1 MLPKRLS
8 SRLKFLTVLWLI
20 VAVASI
26 VLTLVL
32 SWRLEGGAAA
42 INDTGSLRMQ
52 TYRLS
57 LLLESGAPE
66 SEIAAYIGEFDKT
79 LHDLDTGVPSRPLF
93 LPNDQQVRQDMQRLV
108 RTWRQRIKP
117 QFQAVAAG
125 RSSFQTASIPPFIDI
140 IDTLTRSIEKVN
152 NRYLNRLRMFQ
163 FILLALVLVS
173 SMIVVVL
180 LYTWIILPLGRLQ
193 KGVNAVHDGKLG
205 VQVPTDELAEFAE
218 VDKGFNQMS
227 SRLHDLYQNLEQ
239 EVADK
244 TRDLAAKN
252 YTLETLYA
260 FSDLLS
266 RSQSAAE
273 AAEGFLDKV
282 MDIVPADAGSIRL
295 IDFQRRRMDL
305 IAHRGLPDELQN
317 AEACR
322 RLEDC
327 SCGTAAQQ
335 SGQTV
340 NFYKTVP
347 SEHRVPEALCSR
359 SGYHFLRVFKISSGG
374 ADLGLMTLY
383 FKNESDNR
391 TDVPLVESLCRQLGV
406 TVSNFRL
413 GTENRQLAVLQERN
427 LIAQGLHDSIAQTL
441 TFLNLQIQMLE
452 KALEK
457 SQRHTEPKVAE
468 KLRFI
473 KEGVQECYDDVREL
487 LLNFRTKITHNEFN
501 EAVGRLVLRFKQ
513 QTQIEAETRWLDDG
527 PVLTSEQQLQFIFIL
542 QESLSNIRKHARAR
556 QVTVTFHNRDDFKM
570 EIEDDGCGFDTCG
583 LNDFAENGHVG
594 LNIMS
599 ERARRIRAVLEIASE
614 AGVGTKISLTLPKE
628 ERTLE

>member
-66 SEIAAYIGEFDKT
+66 SEIATYIGEFDKT

-218 VDKGFNQMS
+218 
-227 SRLHDLYQNLEQ
+227 
-239 EVADK
+239 
-244 TRDLAAKN
+244 
-252 YTLETLYA
+252 
-260 FSDLLS
+260 
-266 RSQSAAE
+266 
-273 AAEGFLDKV
+273 
-282 MDIVPADAGSIRL
+282 
-295 IDFQRRRMDL
+295 
-305 IAHRGLPDELQN
+305 
-317 AEACR
+317 
-322 RLEDC
+322 
-327 SCGTAAQQ
+327 
-335 SGQTV
+335 
-340 NFYKTVP
+340 
-347 SEHRVPEALCSR
+347 
-359 SGYHFLRVFKISSGG
+359 
-374 ADLGLMTLY
+374 
-383 FKNESDNR
+383 
-391 TDVPLVESLCRQLGV
+391 
-406 TVSNFRL
+406 
-413 GTENRQLAVLQERN
+413 
-427 LIAQGLHDSIAQTL
+427 
-441 TFLNLQIQMLE
+441 
-452 KALEK
+452 
-457 SQRHTEPKVAE
+457 
-468 KLRFI
+468 
-473 KEGVQECYDDVREL
+473 
-487 LLNFRTKITHNEFN
+487 
-501 EAVGRLVLRFKQ
+501 
-513 QTQIEAETRWLDDG
+513 
-527 PVLTSEQQLQFIFIL
+527 
-542 QESLSNIRKHARAR
+542 
-556 QVTVTFHNRDDFKM
+556 
-570 EIEDDGCGFDTCG
+570 
-583 LNDFAENGHVG
+583 NGHVG

>member
-322 RLEDC
+322 RLEEC

-347 SEHRVPEALCSR
+347 SEHL
-359 SGYHFLRVFKISSGG
+359 
-374 ADLGLMTLY
+374 
-383 FKNESDNR
+383 
-391 TDVPLVESLCRQLGV
+391 
-406 TVSNFRL
+406 
-413 GTENRQLAVLQERN
+413 
-427 LIAQGLHDSIAQTL
+427 
-441 TFLNLQIQMLE
+441 
-452 KALEK
+452 
-457 SQRHTEPKVAE
+457 
-468 KLRFI
+468 
-473 KEGVQECYDDVREL
+473 
-487 LLNFRTKITHNEFN
+487 
-501 EAVGRLVLRFKQ
+501 
-513 QTQIEAETRWLDDG
+513 
-527 PVLTSEQQLQFIFIL
+527 
-542 QESLSNIRKHARAR
+542 
-556 QVTVTFHNRDDFKM
+556 
-570 EIEDDGCGFDTCG
+570 
-583 LNDFAENGHVG
+583 
-594 LNIMS
+594 
-599 ERARRIRAVLEIASE
+599 
-614 AGVGTKISLTLPKE
+614 
-628 ERTLE
+628 

>member
-193 KGVNAVHDGKLG
+193 KGVNAIHDGKLG

-322 RLEDC
+322 R
-327 SCGTAAQQ
+327 
-335 SGQTV
+335 
-340 NFYKTVP
+340 
-347 SEHRVPEALCSR
+347 
-359 SGYHFLRVFKISSGG
+359 
-374 ADLGLMTLY
+374 
-383 FKNESDNR
+383 
-391 TDVPLVESLCRQLGV
+391 LVESLCRQLGV

-556 QVTVTFHNRDDFKM
+556 RVTVTFHNRDDFKM